1 MIYISHRGN
10 VDSPNKNIENNPEY
24 IKTAL
29 YMGFDVEVDVWL
41 IGSDFYLGHDQPQYK
56 TTKRFLSN
64 NKLLCHCK
72 NVQALEKMLEENIHC
87 FSHESDKYAFTSKG
101 FVISHPGL
109 SCNSKKLIIM
119 KPELYTRKIPD
130 CFGICSDYIYQ
141 YREKYENEKN

>member
-64 NKLLCHCK
+64 NKF
-72 NVQALEKMLEENIHC
+72 I
-87 FSHESDKYAFTSKG
+87 
-101 FVISHPGL
+101 
-109 SCNSKKLIIM
+109 
-119 KPELYTRKIPD
+119 
-130 CFGICSDYIYQ
+130 
-141 YREKYENEKN
+141 